1 MTRYPRSGRTPE
13 TKTMTA
19 NNQSADLPTILIK
32 EATLVNENTVS
43 PGDILIRQGRI
54 ERIDEHI
61 SAQSGWQVIDASG
74 LTAMPGMI
82 DDQVHFREPGLTV
95 KADLKTE
102 SRAAVAGGITSFMEM
117 PNTTPP
123 TTNAQALET
132 KFNLAAEKALA
143 NYSFYLGGTND
154 NLEDIKR
161 LNPRSACGIKV
172 FMGASTGNMLVDNP
186 ETLDGIFEHAPTLI
200 ATHCEDTPTVLRN
213 LEQARAQYG
222 DDIPVEAHPVIR
234 SHEACYKSTE
244 LAIGLARK
252 HGTKLHVLHL
262 STAAE
267 LDFFEPGPMEAKQIT
282 AEACVHF
289 LMFDETDYAALG
301 NQIKCNPAIK
311 SPDDRKALL
320 AGLRDGR
327 LDILATDHAPHLM
340 TEKERPYMAAP
351 AGLPLVQHAVPII
364 MEQVHRGE
372 LTLELAVE
380 KMAHNPARRFDVL
393 ERGFLREGY
402 WADIVLVDRQTP
414 LEVNNDQ
421 MYYKCGWTPFA
432 GMSFSSTVVATIV
445 SGFPAWLDGKL
456 NLARRGLRLE
466 FDR

>member
-1 MTRYPRSGRTPE
+1 
-13 TKTMTA
+13 MTA
-19 NNQSADLPTILIK
+19 AEQSTDLPTILIK
-32 EATLVNENTVS
+32 EATLVNENTVFPS
-43 PGDILIRQGRI
+43 DILIRGGRI
-54 ERIDEHI
+54 ERIDPAI
-61 SAQSGWQVIDASG
+61 SAEPGWELIDAAG
-74 LTAMPGMI
+74 LTAIPGMI
-82 DDQVHFREPGLTV
+82 DDQVHFREPGLTA
-95 KADLKTE
+95 KADLQTE

-123 TTNAQALET
+123 TTNSQALET
-132 KFNLAAEKALA
+132 KFQLAASKSLA

-154 NLEDIKR
+154 NLEDIKQ
-161 LNPRSACGIKV
+161 LDPRSACGIKV

-186 ETLDGIFEHAPTLI
+186 DTLDGIFEHAPTLV

-213 LEQARAQYG
+213 LERAREQYG
-222 DDIPVEAHPVIR
+222 EDIPVEAHPVIR
-234 SHEACYKSTE
+234 SAEACYKSTE
-244 LAIGLARK
+244 LAVGLARK
-252 HGTKLHVLHL
+252 HATKLHVLHL

-267 LDFFEPGPMEAKQIT
+267 LDFFEPGPMAGKLIT

-289 LMFDETDYAALG
+289 LMFDDTDYEKLG

-311 SPDDRKALL
+311 SPQDRKALL
-320 AGLRDGR
+320 EGLREGR

-340 TEKERPYMAAP
+340 TEKQRPYMAAP

-372 LTLELAVE
+372 LAVELAVE

-402 WADIVLVDRQTP
+402 WADVTLVDQHASQQ
-414 LEVNNDQ
+414 VANDQ

-432 GMSFSSTVVATIV
+432 GMTFNTTVVATIV
-445 SGFPAWLDGKL
+445 SGFPVWLNGTL
-456 NLARRGLRLE
+456 NQSRRGLRLE
-466 FDR
+466 FNR

>member
-1 MTRYPRSGRTPE
+1 
-13 TKTMTA
+13 MTA
-19 NNQSADLPTILIK
+19 DNQSVDLPTILIK
-32 EATLVNENTVS
+32 EATLVNEDAVF
-43 PGDILIRQGRI
+43 PGDILVRQGKI
-54 ERIDEHI
+54 ERIDKNI
-61 SAQSGWQVIDASG
+61 SAQPGWELIDAAG

-82 DDQVHFREPGLTV
+82 DDQVHFREPGLTA
-95 KADLKTE
+95 KADLQTE
-102 SRAAVAGGITSFMEM
+102 PRAAVAGGITSFMEM

-123 TTNAQALET
+123 TANAEALQT
-132 KFNLAAEKALA
+132 KFDLAASKSLA

-161 LNPRSACGIKV
+161 LDPRSACGIKV

-186 ETLDGIFEHAPTLI
+186 ETLDGIFKHAPTLV

-213 LEQARAQYG
+213 LEQAREQYG

-234 SHEACYKSTE
+234 SAEACYKSTD
-244 LAIGLARK
+244 LAVGLARQ

-267 LDFFEPGPMEAKQIT
+267 LDFFEPGPMEGKLIT

-289 LMFDETDYAALG
+289 LMFDETDYAELG

-311 SPDDRKALL
+311 SPQDREGIL

-340 TEKERPYMAAP
+340 TEKQRPYMAAP

-372 LTLELAVE
+372 LSLELAVE

-402 WADIVLVDRQTP
+402 WADIVLVDREAPQQVTH
-414 LEVNNDQ
+414 EQ

-432 GMSFSSTVVATIV
+432 GRTFSSTVVATIV
-445 SGFPAWLDGKL
+445 SGFPAWLHGAL
-456 NLARRGLRLE
+456 NPARRGMRLE